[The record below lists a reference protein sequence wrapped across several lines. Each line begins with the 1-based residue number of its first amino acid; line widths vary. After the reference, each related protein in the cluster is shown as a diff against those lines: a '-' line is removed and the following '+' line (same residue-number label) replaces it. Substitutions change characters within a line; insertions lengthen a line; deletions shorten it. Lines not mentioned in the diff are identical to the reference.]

1 MCRPDLG
8 LFLYICLNM
17 FALMYLHS
25 CLLIG
30 YGKLKLILICFL
42 HISTQIFKSILQ
54 LDVQSFHV
62 NSRPFDIFQI
72 DLCFFYVF
80 LLFS

>member
-1 MCRPDLG
+1 MLNIVITRISLFGNNSLENLIWVCRSMCRPDLG

-30 YGKLKLILICFL
+30 YGKLKLILICFY
-42 HISTQIFKSILQ
+42 IYIYANF
-54 LDVQSFHV
+54 
-62 NSRPFDIFQI
+62 
-72 DLCFFYVF
+72 
-80 LLFS
+80 